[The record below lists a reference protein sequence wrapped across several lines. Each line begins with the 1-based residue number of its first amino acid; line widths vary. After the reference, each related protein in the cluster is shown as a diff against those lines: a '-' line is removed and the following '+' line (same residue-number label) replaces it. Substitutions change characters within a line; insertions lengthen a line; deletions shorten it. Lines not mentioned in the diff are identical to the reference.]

1 MGQLVKPPERALLAK
16 RGACFAKDKQV
27 EMHYYEAARPPFGL
41 NVRVRLLLDRYPN
54 LGEEELAELINL
66 LPQVPPLDLSQMT
79 TNDRLAA
86 QLAEF
91 REDRGDKRNGS
102 VSGLVWLLAF
112 PLILG
117 IGAIVWL
124 RQ

>member
-27 EMHYYEAARPPFGL
+27 EMRYYEAARPPFGL

-86 QLAEF
+86 F
-91 REDRGDKRNGS
+91 RDDRGDKRSGS

-117 IGAIVWL
+117 ISAIFWL
-124 RQ
+124 LV